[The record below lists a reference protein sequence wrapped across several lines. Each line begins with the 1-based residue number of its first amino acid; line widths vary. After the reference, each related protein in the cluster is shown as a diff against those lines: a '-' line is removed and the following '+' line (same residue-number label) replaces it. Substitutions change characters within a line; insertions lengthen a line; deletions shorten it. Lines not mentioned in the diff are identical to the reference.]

1 MQTSTEKLRLRR
13 SAVQNSA
20 DSNADTLLS
29 RCNPRRTFCF
39 RSSAFVLMSD
49 GSPSE
54 ALSPDEGAGGSPE
67 QLTEAAKKRFAGTGI
82 ALKQIKKE
90 EQRSKKRDTGVAQ
103 TIAQFLTDDQRAHL
117 SVLIARLVA
126 RNCPSSF
133 ILALLAL
140 INASCREKSEEFLE
154 ETHKK
159 TLDAAAEENFSV
171 LARGSLSRE
180 ANRSLVTW
188 ITRLQSILVIES
200 NEIIASLLVDEKN
213 MDGTVL
219 QLSAFILQEFFE
231 KQKLHPTFDELHT
244 LSGNIL
250 HSVFAPFIQKKMKL
264 KKNEDE
270 EV

>member
-1 MQTSTEKLRLRR
+1 MPVHCHFGATCVEHFPF
-13 SAVQNSA
+13 VHP
-20 DSNADTLLS
+20 TL
-29 RCNPRRTFCF
+29 
-39 RSSAFVLMSD
+39 VLMSD
-49 GSPSE
+49 GAPPE
-54 ALSPDEGAGGSPE
+54 GLSPDEGLGGSPE

-140 INASCREKSEEFLE
+140 INASCLQKAEEFLE

-159 TLDAAAEENFSV
+159 TLDAVAEENLPV
-171 LARGSLSRE
+171 IAKGSLNRE

-188 ITRLQSILVIES
+188 ITRLQSILAIES
-200 NEIIASLLVDEKN
+200 NDIIASLLIDEKN

-231 KQKLHPTFDELHT
+231 KQKLHPTFEELHV

-250 HSVFAPFIQKKMKL
+250 HSVFAPFIQKKMEL
-264 KKNEDE
+264 KKTE
-270 EV
+270 EEGA

>member
-1 MQTSTEKLRLRR
+1 
-13 SAVQNSA
+13 
-20 DSNADTLLS
+20 
-29 RCNPRRTFCF
+29 
-39 RSSAFVLMSD
+39 MSD
-49 GSPSE
+49 GAPSE
-54 ALSPDEGAGGSPE
+54 ALSPDEGVGGSPE

-103 TIAQFLTDDQRAHL
+103 TIAKFLTDDQRAHL

-140 INASCREKSEEFLE
+140 INASCLQKAEEFFE
-154 ETHKK
+154 EAHKK
-159 TLDAAAEENFSV
+159 TLDATAEENV
-171 LARGSLSRE
+171 PVIAKGSLSRE
-180 ANRSLVTW
+180 ANRSLVMW
-188 ITRLQSILVIES
+188 VTRLQSMLAIES
-200 NEIIASLLVDEKN
+200 NEIIASLLIDEKN

-219 QLSAFILQEFFE
+219 QLTAFILQEFFA
-231 KQKLHPTFDELHT
+231 KQNIRPTFEELHA

-250 HSVFAPFIQKKMKL
+250 HAVFAPFIQKKTKL
-264 KKNEDE
+264 KKAEDE

>member
-1 MQTSTEKLRLRR
+1 
-13 SAVQNSA
+13 
-20 DSNADTLLS
+20 
-29 RCNPRRTFCF
+29 
-39 RSSAFVLMSD
+39 MSD
-49 GSPSE
+49 GVPSE
-54 ALSPDEGAGGSPE
+54 ALSPDEGLGGSPE

-90 EQRSKKRDTGVAQ
+90 EQRSKRRDTGVAH

-117 SVLIARLVA
+117 SILIARLVA

-140 INASCREKSEEFLE
+140 INTSCLQKAEEFLE
-154 ETHKK
+154 EAHKK
-159 TLDAAAEENFSV
+159 TLDAAAEENLPV
-171 LARGSLSRE
+171 IAKGSLNRE
-180 ANRSLVTW
+180 ANRSLVSW
-188 ITRLQSILVIES
+188 ITRLQGILSLES
-200 NEIIASLLVDEKN
+200 NDIIASLLIDEKN

-231 KQKLHPTFDELHT
+231 KQNIHPTFEELHV

-264 KKNEDE
+264 KQTDE
-270 EV
+270 TEET